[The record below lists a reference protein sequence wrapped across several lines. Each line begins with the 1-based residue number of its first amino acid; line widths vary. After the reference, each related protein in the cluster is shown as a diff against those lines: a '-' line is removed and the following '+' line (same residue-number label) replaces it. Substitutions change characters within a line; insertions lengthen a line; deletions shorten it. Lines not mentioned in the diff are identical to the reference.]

1 MLGEIYTPPTEE
13 RMKKDLVALAMGRLP
28 LKYCPSGRP
37 TVRGY
42 ACAHCG
48 VDFELE
54 GYCGQPLAEDGFTP
68 FDTTVARR
76 IMADSARTNGE
87 TE

>member
-1 MLGEIYTPPTEE
+1 MLGDYNQANEE
-13 RMKKDLVALAMGRLP
+13 RVTRDLVALARGRMALVN
-28 LKYCPSGRP
+28 CPSGRP
-37 TVRGY
+37 TTKHY

-54 GYCGQPLAEDGFTP
+54 GYCGQPVDEDGFTP
-68 FDTTVARR
+68 YDTTVARR
-76 IMADSARTNGE
+76 IMAESFRNNGE